1 MNDLDNYQLSRGI
14 LNRTK
19 MNISCNQNGVG
30 KHLYFKSGGPRFHL
44 VTTLFFIVTL
54 SSNIVMA
61 QTFPL
66 PPLHH
71 DYEGETDLDSLGYLW
86 EALDPANTIQVLIS
100 PDFSYTGENSLVI
113 ESYTFGSE
121 TYLRLPLNLAHN
133 QLDLSNNFF
142 SLYFYSFGQRISVVR
157 LIFLDSTGRQLSLD
171 YGYSGTAWEPVP
183 IFNIDSEFPENEWFW
198 LSRDLKSDI
207 EFALN
212 FNGSYYPDGYTPIE
226 LLELFIFQPL
236 DDGLYVNF
244 IDDLIFA
251 DSPIA
256 EIEFSGND
264 DLTKYRN
271 VGNVDPISK
280 GILDSDETTSE
291 NLPFVTALGI
301 PVDGIR
307 LVLLIGIP
315 LIMAITVILLLRRRK

>member
-1 MNDLDNYQLSRGI
+1 MYDKSRG
-14 LNRTK
+14 T
-19 MNISCNQNGVG
+19 Q
-30 KHLYFKSGGPRFHL
+30 FHL
-44 VTTLFFIVTL
+44 VTVLILVITLTSINVFGLT
-54 SSNIVMA
+54 N
-61 QTFPL
+61 PL
-66 PPLHH
+66 ATLHH
-71 DYEGETDLDSLGYLW
+71 NYEDETDLDLLGYNW

-113 ESYTFGSE
+113 ESYTFASE
-121 TYLRLPLNLAHN
+121 TYLSIPLNLEFN
-133 QLDLSNNFF
+133 QLDSTNNFF

-212 FNGSYYPDGYTPIE
+212 FDGSYYPDGYTPIE

-251 DSPIA
+251 DSPVT
-256 EIEFSGND
+256 EIEFNGND

-271 VGNVDPISK
+271 VGNVDPISR
-280 GILDSDETTSE
+280 GILDIDETTSE
-291 NLPFVTALGI
+291 NLPYLTDLGL
-301 PVDGIR
+301 PVDGVR
-307 LVLLIGIP
+307 LGLLIGIP
-315 LIMAITVILLLRRRK
+315 LIVAIIVILLLRRRK